1 MVTVP
6 SFLLRRLYV
15 HGSLRNTDRGM
26 QFQLMNKLGAG
37 YARRLFPLVVDGQD
51 VPMDRCTFLMNGTQ
65 VPFDAVSDRTPFTLD
80 LNKTTTINVAQV
92 VLTNQAHTIE
102 MSFEVPG
109 LGVLQFDFT
118 DVPSDG

>member
-15 HGSLRNTDRGM
+15 RGSLRNTDGGM

-37 YARRLFPLVVDGQD
+37 YARRMFPLVVDGQD
-51 VPMDRCTFLMNGTQ
+51 VPMDRCTFSMNGAQ
-65 VPFDAVSDRTPFTLD
+65 VPFDAVSDSKPFALE
-80 LNKTTTINVAQV
+80 LNKTTTISVADV
-92 VLTNQAHTIE
+92 TLTDQAHTIK

-109 LGVLQFDFT
+109 LGVLHFDFT
-118 DVPSDG
+118 DVPSGG